1 MFSWGNTT
9 QDLLTFSLM
18 ALTLILMESTSR
30 HILNTFKD
38 IQQPMANNSLHHGT
52 HLFIYSEITLN
63 LND

>member
-18 ALTLILMESTSR
+18 ALTLILMESSSR

-38 IQQPMANNSLHHGT
+38 IHQPMANNWVRLYISC
-52 HLFIYSEITLN
+52 F
-63 LND
+63 DDFCD